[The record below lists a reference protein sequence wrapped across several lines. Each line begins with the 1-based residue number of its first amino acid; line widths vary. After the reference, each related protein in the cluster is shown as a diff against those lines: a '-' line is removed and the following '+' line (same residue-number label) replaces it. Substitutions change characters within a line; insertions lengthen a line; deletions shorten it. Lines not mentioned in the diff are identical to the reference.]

1 MLLFGKAYLITN
13 STRSIRCAKK
23 NNILSKVIAKPS
35 ILIALIS
42 EIGMFDVS
50 NKSIINLLDNPFL
63 AEIVEE
69 NWDGMKLLMESGVDL
84 RGKSLPRLKRDLKHV
99 IHALMTA
106 DVNLDDRDEEN
117 MDIPQMEDLEQ
128 YVHYANI
135 LHSQGY
141 RLIPAAEK
149 LIGTFEKMRADAE
162 SQQEVNE
169 RIQEEIEKIGKRKQ
183 GYLRRIG
190 KIDSRKSKKLIKK

>member
-69 NWDGMKLLMESGVDL
+69 NWDGMKLLMESGD
-84 RGKSLPRLKRDLKHV
+84 
-99 IHALMTA
+99 
-106 DVNLDDRDEEN
+106 
-117 MDIPQMEDLEQ
+117 
-128 YVHYANI
+128 
-135 LHSQGY
+135 
-141 RLIPAAEK
+141 
-149 LIGTFEKMRADAE
+149 
-162 SQQEVNE
+162 
-169 RIQEEIEKIGKRKQ
+169 
-183 GYLRRIG
+183 
-190 KIDSRKSKKLIKK
+190 

>member
-1 MLLFGKAYLITN
+1 M
-13 STRSIRCAKK
+13 
-23 NNILSKVIAKPS
+23 
-35 ILIALIS
+35 
-42 EIGMFDVS
+42 
-50 NKSIINLLDNPFL
+50 DNPFL

-99 IHALMTA
+99 IHVLITA
-106 DVNLDDRDEEN
+106 DVNGDDRDEEN
-117 MDIPQMEDLEQ
+117 MAIPQMEDLEQ

-149 LIGTFEKMRADAE
+149 LIGTFEKMKADAE
-162 SQQEVNE
+162 SQQEMNE

-190 KIDSRKSKKLIKK
+190 KIESGKSKRLNRK

>member
-1 MLLFGKAYLITN
+1 
-13 STRSIRCAKK
+13 
-23 NNILSKVIAKPS
+23 
-35 ILIALIS
+35 
-42 EIGMFDVS
+42 
-50 NKSIINLLDNPFL
+50 
-63 AEIVEE
+63 
-69 NWDGMKLLMESGVDL
+69 
-84 RGKSLPRLKRDLKHV
+84 
-99 IHALMTA
+99 
-106 DVNLDDRDEEN
+106 
-117 MDIPQMEDLEQ
+117 MEDLEQ

-141 RLIPAAEK
+141 WLIPAAEK